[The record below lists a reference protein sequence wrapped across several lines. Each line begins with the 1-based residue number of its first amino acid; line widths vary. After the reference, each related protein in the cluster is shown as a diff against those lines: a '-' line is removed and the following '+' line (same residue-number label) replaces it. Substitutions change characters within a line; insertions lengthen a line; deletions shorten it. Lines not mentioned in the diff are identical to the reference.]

1 MHHAASSNVGALNVQ
16 IRDKFE
22 TFGFV
27 DFTEALIKKT
37 TPKCCVS
44 GLPVG
49 LLWFLSWFIFVN
61 ENCKLSTVKC
71 IMFDPIGLK
80 TIWFNAVLS
89 SIPYHQVFNHFESF
103 LQSLIHQ
110 IARRMSIECIKKLN
124 IRWKVR
130 FYTFHSLDNINIII
144 IWDAYCSECSIQQYI
159 TCSPGVTQFK
169 HHFNEDH
176 WTNPCVNSWMKNKEQ
191 QQQQQQWNIV

>member
-1 MHHAASSNVGALNVQ
+1 MNFVSLPEIVCVPGISMHHAASSNVGALNVQ
-16 IRDKFE
+16 IRDKFG

-49 LLWFLSWFIFVN
+49 LLWFVSWFIFVN

-89 SIPYHQVFNHFESF
+89 SVPYHQMFNHFESF
-103 LQSLIHQ
+103 LQSLIQNDRSKNVNWVH
-110 IARRMSIECIKKLN
+110 KKV
-124 IRWKVR
+124 K
-130 FYTFHSLDNINIII
+130 Y
-144 IWDAYCSECSIQQYI
+144 QMK
-159 TCSPGVTQFK
+159 SPFLYVSF
-169 HHFNEDH
+169 
-176 WTNPCVNSWMKNKEQ
+176 SR
-191 QQQQQQWNIV
+191 